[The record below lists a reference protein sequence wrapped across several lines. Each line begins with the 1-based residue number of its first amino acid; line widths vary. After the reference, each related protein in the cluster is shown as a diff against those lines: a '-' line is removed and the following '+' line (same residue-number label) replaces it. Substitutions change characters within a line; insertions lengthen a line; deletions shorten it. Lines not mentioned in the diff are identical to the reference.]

1 VKSDFSALLGYFC
14 WFSEAHFLKEGISWH
29 FMVFLLK
36 EGVTTRV
43 CMVIS
48 QRIVS
53 IFLQNFLIEWL

>member
-1 VKSDFSALLGYFC
+1 M
-14 WFSEAHFLKEGISWH
+14 AHLLKEDFLA

-48 QRIVS
+48 
-53 IFLQNFLIEWL
+53 